1 MCLEKKKFFV
11 ELSKNCILG
20 NCPSAQV
27 LVVVAVQ
34 LLELLEYLCAHAVQ
48 NEKAN
53 MRSTKKL
60 GDTCWE
66 IFQKLG
72 DAISQHDT

>member
-1 MCLEKKKFFV
+1 MGLEKKKFFV

-20 NCPSAQV
+20 NCPSA
-27 LVVVAVQ
+27 LVAVQ
-34 LLELLEYLCAHAVQ
+34 LLEYIEYLCAHAVQ

>member
-1 MCLEKKKFFV
+1 MGLEKKKFFV

-20 NCPSAQV
+20 NCPSA
-27 LVVVAVQ
+27 LAVAVQ
-34 LLELLEYLCAHAVQ
+34 LLESEYLCAHAVQ

-66 IFQKLG
+66 IFQMLG